1 MNYLLL
7 ENYIKSIIEKIDI
20 DELHVFDFDMTLY
33 DNNKESWIQEIIDQ
47 LKQSLANP
55 KIRVILC
62 TACPKKEQ
70 YILETEELLHDIN
83 LSLLDFDDCYFKSIN
98 KKESTPHYKSNV
110 ILDEVCANK
119 NILTVKFWDDR
130 ADTLKQVKKDL
141 EKYNP
146 DIIYIPVKC

>member
-7 ENYIKSIIEKIDI
+7 ENYIKSIIAKIDI

-33 DNNKESWIQEIIDQ
+33 DNNKENWIQEVINQ

-62 TACPKKEQ
+62 TARLNEEQ
-70 YILETEELLHDIN
+70 CILETEELLRDTN

-98 KKESTPHYKSNV
+98 KKERTPYYKSNV

-130 ADTLKQVKKDL
+130 ADTLEQVRKDL
-141 EKYNP
+141 ENYNP